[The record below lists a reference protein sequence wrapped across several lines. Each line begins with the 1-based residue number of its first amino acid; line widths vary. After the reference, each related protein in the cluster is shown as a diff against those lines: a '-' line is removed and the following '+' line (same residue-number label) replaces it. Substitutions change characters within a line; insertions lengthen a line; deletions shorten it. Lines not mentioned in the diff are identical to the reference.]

1 MHLLHNVTV
10 VTMDKDRRIITDGA
24 IAFENNTIRD
34 VGKAESLLS
43 AHKDAALEDGHEMLV
58 LPGFIDAHAHADQSL
73 LRGIGDQLHWIPFL
87 DDVVD
92 PFLTKGRPT
101 EGVIANKLA
110 MSEMLRNGTTCFVS
124 PNVDPS
130 DDFEQLTHAIGE
142 LGIRA
147 ILGRFTIPEP
157 GEDSPAIAATTLEN
171 TMRVMNAWHESAN
184 GLVSLWFGLDVPR
197 RPGDTDHP
205 SFYRAVMN
213 ESKQLGVGIVYHF
226 CSEFEDAIYMVN
238 HYGMRPAEWSL
249 ANHALGENVLLI
261 GGTQMTPKEIEILK
275 DTGTHLAHS
284 PVANMKM
291 ATGNLPLVDVLA
303 AGVNVSL
310 GTDGAL
316 NNNSYDM
323 ISEMKTAVL
332 LQNSMC
338 RNAKA
343 LGAHEV
349 LEMATINGAR
359 AIGREND
366 LGSIEPGKQA
376 DLLMMNLSHPSTV
389 PTHDLVSNIVFS
401 AGVRNVHSVYVAGR
415 KVVKNG
421 RVTGLDEEQLVNQA
435 REVAHDLVSRLKL
448 TPTQLW
454 PIE

>member
-1 MHLLHNVTV
+1 M
-10 VTMDKDRRIITDGA
+10 
-24 IAFENNTIRD
+24 NN
-34 VGKAESLLS
+34 
-43 AHKDAALEDGHEMLV
+43 
-58 LPGFIDAHAHADQSL
+58 FQ
-73 LRGIGDQLHWIPFL
+73 
-87 DDVVD
+87 
-92 PFLTKGRPT
+92 
-101 EGVIANKLA
+101 
-110 MSEMLRNGTTCFVS
+110 
-124 PNVDPS
+124 
-130 DDFEQLTHAIGE
+130 QLTHAIGE

-147 ILGRFTIPEP
+147 VLGRFAIPAP
-157 GEDSPAIAATTLEN
+157 GEDSPAIAATTLRN
-171 TMRVMNAWHESAN
+171 TMKVMNAWHESAN

-213 ESKQLGVGIVYHF
+213 ESKQLGVGSVYHF
-226 CSEFEDAIYMVN
+226 CSEFEDAVYIVN

-261 GGTQMTPKEIEILK
+261 GGTQMTPKEIKILK

-291 ATGNLPLVDVLA
+291 ATGNLPLVDILS

-343 LGAHEV
+343 LGAHQV
-349 LEMATINGAR
+349 LEMATINGAV
-359 AIGREND
+359 AIGREED
-366 LGSIEPGKQA
+366 LGSIEAGKQA

-389 PTHDLVSNIVFS
+389 PTHDLVSNLVFS
-401 AGVRNVHSVYVAGR
+401 ASVRNVHSVYVAGR
-415 KVVKNG
+415 KVVENG
-421 RVTGLDEEQLVNQA
+421 KVTGLDEERLVNQA
-435 REVAHDLVSRLKL
+435 HEVASELVRRLRL

>member
-24 IAFENNTIRD
+24 IAFENNIIKN
-34 VGKAESLLS
+34 VGKAESLFS
-43 AHKDAALEDGHEMLV
+43 AYDDAVREDGHEMVV
-58 LPGFIDAHAHADQSL
+58 LPGFIDTHAHADQSL

-92 PFLTKGRPT
+92 PFLTRRDPE

-110 MSEMLRNGTTCFVS
+110 MAEMLRNGTTCFVS
-124 PNVDPS
+124 PNVDPR
-130 DDFEQLTHAIGE
+130 DNFEQLIHAVGE

-157 GEDSPAIAATTLEN
+157 GEDSPAIAATTLKS
-171 TMRVMNAWHESAN
+171 TMKVMNAWHESAN
-184 GLVSLWFGLDVPR
+184 GLVSMWFGLDVPR

-205 SFYRAVMN
+205 SFYNAVMD

-226 CSEFEDAIYMVN
+226 CSEFEDAVYIVN

-249 ANHALGENVLLI
+249 ENNALGQNVLLI
-261 GGTQMTPKEIEILK
+261 GGTQMTPREIQILK

-303 AGVNVSL
+303 AGVNVAL

-323 ISEMKTAVL
+323 IAEMKTSVL
-332 LQNSMC
+332 LQNSMR

-343 LGAHEV
+343 LGAHQV

-359 AIGREND
+359 AIGRENE
-366 LGSIEPGKQA
+366 LGSIETGKQA
-376 DLLMMNLSHPSTV
+376 DLLIMNLSHPSTV
-389 PTHDLVSNIVFS
+389 PAHDLVSNIVFS

-415 KVVKNG
+415 KVVENG
-421 RVTGLDEEQLVNQA
+421 RVTGLNEQHLINQA
-435 REVAHDLVSRLKL
+435 REVAYKLANRLKL